1 MYIFLW
7 DIWQCCINK
16 NVSSSTIFL
25 NTAFLFRFQRIN
37 PVGSGS
43 TPGSEQVSEPALE
56 PRPVAEAGGNEGD
69 DVNLEDNEGVD
80 DDERLESISLSV
92 TRHALE

>member
-1 MYIFLW
+1 M
-7 DIWQCCINK
+7 
-16 NVSSSTIFL
+16 
-25 NTAFLFRFQRIN
+25 FRFQRIN
-37 PVGSGS
+37 PVGSCS
-43 TPGSEQVSEPALE
+43 TPGSEQVSEPAPE
-56 PRPVAEAGGNEGD
+56 PRPVAEAGGNERD